1 VVYIVTAFIIL
12 CIIIALAYFVK
23 PSTHTKQPTKAPVKR
38 KIFQKRD
45 YFFRSAKERSLYI
58 KLLSIVDKT
67 QYAVFSQVRLADL
80 VRTPFKGSGY
90 DKVYL
95 KTLPYHVDF
104 VICRKPEYKIYLAIE
119 LDGPHHSTAKQIERD
134 IFKSR
139 VLEEAGI
146 PLIRFR
152 VEENLTTE
160 TIQNRIRSYIGGK
173 EQA

>member
-1 VVYIVTAFIIL
+1 
-12 CIIIALAYFVK
+12 
-23 PSTHTKQPTKAPVKR
+23 
-38 KIFQKRD
+38 
-45 YFFRSAKERSLYI
+45 
-58 KLLSIVDKT
+58 VDKT

-104 VICRKPEYKIYLAIE
+104 VICRKPEYKICLAIE
-119 LDGPHHSTAKQIERD
+119 LDGPHHSTAKQMERD
-134 IFKSR
+134 IFKSH

-160 TIQNRIRSYIGGK
+160 TIQNRIRSYVSRK
-173 EQA
+173 EQV